1 MEVTVPADDP
11 WFDTKMSVSAGD
23 VIEIT
28 VPDGQTWTDWYIPS
42 GPQGRTT
49 FIQALA
55 LPWLRV
61 RTDDNGKR
69 GEFFTLIAAIVTAVE
84 PHQLKQRFAVGQ
96 GPLRFTARFEGKLIC
111 FANDVLRL
119 YGNNKGSM
127 TIHVQKL

>member
-1 MEVTVPADDP
+1 MEVTVPAGDP

-28 VPDGQTWTDWYIPS
+28 IRDGQSWTDWYITS
-42 GPQGRTT
+42 GPEGRTT
-49 FIQALA
+49 FLQALA

-69 GEFFTLIAAIVTAVE
+69 AEFFTLIAAIVTAAE
-84 PHQLKQRFAVGQ
+84 PRRLKQRFAVGR

-111 FANDVLRL
+111 FANDVLGW

-127 TIHVQKL
+127 IIHVQKL